1 MLISL
6 FNSYYLIFRA
16 HVRHLVIFIV
26 PNRCWYFV
34 ISDVVISASAL
45 KTIFNNFM
53 PQLDQTW
60 TVPFVVRRHGDKS
73 VIYFDKTLPPTS
85 MTTEEKTRFR
95 IKRGAR
101 IKLAPPWDK
110 IKKSKLNQMKKNA
123 KTFQPEA
130 DDGERGIFEESFDH
144 SSLETFGLDESK
156 AENVISQVCFLWDSG
171 NAKMLFWTVTY
182 LSIWVHLPS
191 MITANPKPSC
201 LYSWAKVLCGMVN

>member
-1 MLISL
+1 MLTQCLPLKFIMLISL

-26 PNRCWYFV
+26 HNRCWYFV

-110 IKKSKLNQMKKNA
+110 IKKSKLNQMKKNEPYKSETNIDILFFWCCYCFVSIIKYKLKLKA
-123 KTFQPEA
+123 KKQ
-130 DDGERGIFEESFDH
+130 
-144 SSLETFGLDESK
+144 
-156 AENVISQVCFLWDSG
+156 
-171 NAKMLFWTVTY
+171 
-182 LSIWVHLPS
+182 
-191 MITANPKPSC
+191 
-201 LYSWAKVLCGMVN
+201 